1 MVASGH
7 YHTEKLADTDGVVM
21 HQFGTVKP
29 NDPYEHAN
37 GYTVARKH
45 LQMLEFDNEKLIAT
59 YEIE

>member
-1 MVASGH
+1 MAKRVNSVVDIAN
-7 YHTEKLADTDGVVM
+7 DTDGVVM

-29 NDPYEHAN
+29 NDPYEVTN

-45 LQMLEFDNEKLIAT
+45 LQMLEFDNEKLLAT